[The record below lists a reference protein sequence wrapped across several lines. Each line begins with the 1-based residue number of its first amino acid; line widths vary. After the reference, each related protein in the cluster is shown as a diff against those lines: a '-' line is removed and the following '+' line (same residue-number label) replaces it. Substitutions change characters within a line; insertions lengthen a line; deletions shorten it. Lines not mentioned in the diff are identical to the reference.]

1 LGGFSRESE
10 DRKTGR
16 PKDRKTERPK
26 DRKTES
32 IRFASYLIKLEMKK
46 LLPFFVMMIVGFAA
60 MSQKSQQ
67 QIMEDSV
74 YGWYKVY
81 NFKAKEYKPQVAFGR
96 NYTPKQKA
104 YVDSIANW
112 IQASYIPKGGIG
124 DVKRR
129 LLSPN
134 SAYLSLESLPQA
146 YGVTAFTWSMF
157 VKPDGKHDIIRETE
171 IPFGVYANE
180 TVGMP
185 IHFLCTPKQY
195 YFTRPGSAEER
206 FAFTDPS
213 LRKKYDIT
221 QLPQLKKFITFYSE
235 ASNYDRNAGL
245 VDAVLLSKDNKMPYV
260 QITKRE
266 YLGLLPDAI
275 ERKFQEEKKYA
286 EKNWPEGKVRDNA
299 LIESVARKEKRLLR
313 LKENLDRYKNRLDE
327 PAEVFSIQPS
337 ILLENANDIFTG
349 DGGHSSKYGVYKV
362 DPEMIAKCKEDNP
375 QWVLIT
381 WNWIANDP
389 KLVHMH
395 ESIINNFNFQY
406 VYDFFFDKE
415 KVKGKPY
422 KPLNDPT
429 PIKSENKT
437 TLSET
442 AINSAKDSRVHFFED
457 FSSSIIGQ
465 KPFGWYSE
473 MSGAGTHALVTSL
486 GEVEGK
492 WLAVK
497 GNKVNPLKLKKP
509 LPSNFTLQF
518 TVAVPKGFTWG
529 GKSLEMVLASQVK
542 EGIDDQ
548 SLSFKLRPGFDGRAG
563 SGELSTSFKQ
573 NAYNPAKY
581 GDVSGFSNNLPLNRI
596 EVQIRKKGKD
606 ITVFIGGR
614 QVNSFSTTMTSD
626 ISFNSLCF
634 KHSRSD
640 APSEVYYISNIKLTT
655 E

>member
-1 LGGFSRESE
+1 
-10 DRKTGR
+10 
-16 PKDRKTERPK
+16 
-26 DRKTES
+26 
-32 IRFASYLIKLEMKK
+32 MKK
-46 LLPFFVMMIVGFAA
+46 LLLFFAVMVVGFTA

-67 QIMEDSV
+67 QIIEDSV

-81 NFKAKEYKPQVAFGR
+81 NYKAKEYKPQVAFGR
-96 NYTPKQKA
+96 TYTPKQKA

-180 TVGMP
+180 TIGMP

-206 FAFTDPS
+206 FAFSDPS

-221 QLPQLKKFITFYSE
+221 QLPQLKKFITFYSQ

-245 VDAVLLSKDNKMPYV
+245 VDAVLLSKDNRMPYV

-266 YLGLLPDAI
+266 YLGLLPEAI
-275 ERKFQEEKKYA
+275 ERKFQEEKSYA

-299 LIESVARKEKRLLR
+299 LNEAIARKDKRLLR
-313 LKENLDRYKNRLDE
+313 LKENSDRYKNRLDE
-327 PAEVFSIQPS
+327 PAEVTSIQPS
-337 ILLENANDIFTG
+337 ILLENATDIFTG
-349 DGGHSSKYGVYKV
+349 NGGQSKMYGVYKL
-362 DPEMIAKCKEDNP
+362 DPEMSAKCKEDSP

-381 WNWIANDP
+381 WGWDDNDP

-429 PIKSENKT
+429 PVKKVFKT
-437 TLSET
+437 SLSET
-442 AINSAKDSRVHFFED
+442 AIKISRDSKVHFFED
-457 FSSSIIGQ
+457 FSNSVVGQ
-465 KPFGWYSE
+465 KPVEWYSE
-473 MSGAGTHALVTSL
+473 ISGAGTYALVTSL
-486 GEVEGK
+486 EGVEGK
-492 WLAVK
+492 WLAIN
-497 GNKVNPLKLKKP
+497 GNRASPLKIKKP
-509 LPSNFTLQF
+509 LPANFTLQF
-518 TVAVPKGFTWG
+518 SVAVPKNFTWG
-529 GKSLEMVLASQVK
+529 AKSLELVLASQVK
-542 EGIDDQ
+542 EGLDDQ
-548 SLSFKLRPGFDGRAG
+548 SVMLRLRPGFDGRPG
-563 SGELSTSFKQ
+563 SGELINSFKDKTFNGSKQ
-573 NAYNPAKY
+573 
-581 GDVSGFSNNLPLNRI
+581 GDIPGFSNNAPLNRI
-596 EVQIRKKGKD
+596 EVQLRKNGKD
-606 ITVFIGGR
+606 ISLFVNGR
-614 QVNSFSTTMTSD
+614 QLNSFSTSMPSD
-626 ISFNSLCF
+626 LILNTFYL

-640 APSEVYYISNIKLTT
+640 AATEVYYIGNIKLTND
-655 E
+655 